1 MGHEPGRGLG
11 RTEEGIVE
19 PIKASVVR
27 SRVGLGT
34 EGVNELEP
42 EEVEWEEEEVGS
54 HFTLLNSML
63 ARIQRDFGSMKLL

>member
-11 RTEEGIVE
+11 RTGEGIVE
-19 PIKASVVR
+19 PIKASVAR

-42 EEVEWEEEEVGS
+42 EEVEWKEEEVGS
-54 HFTLLNSML
+54 HLLYLFLVNVSL
-63 ARIQRDFGSMKLL
+63 HPK

>member
-1 MGHEPGRGLG
+1 MGYKPGTGLG
-11 RTEEGIVE
+11 HTGEGIVE

-27 SRVGLGT
+27 SKVGLGT

-54 HFTLLNSML
+54 HLHYLFLRLVNVGL
-63 ARIQRDFGSMKLL
+63 HPL